1 VLLLSD
7 QHCATLVQMSLWRQV
22 KVKLDQHK
30 SVDGGFR
37 YEEAIP
43 PDTLMYFPWGITS
56 QANGTAEQ
64 SKTDFQDLLSGNE
77 VLQIGGQESL
87 GRGFVQSWLN

>member
-1 VLLLSD
+1 
-7 QHCATLVQMSLWRQV
+7 
-22 KVKLDQHK
+22 
-30 SVDGGFR
+30 
-37 YEEAIP
+37 
-43 PDTLMYFPWGITS
+43 MYFPWGITS